1 MFTGLQQQ
9 NTALALEN
17 RRVKQDVDKL
27 QTDKKTALE
36 KVKTYE
42 SKIQSLE
49 DDMKTALKDKEEMM
63 EKMNKALARLELVGK
78 KRDWSV
84 TEYMVPSKSE
94 IPVEVIQFYV
104 VASCDLPCRAITH
117 LFTNKTEKAFS
128 K

>member
-94 IPVEVIQFYV
+94 IPVEVIQFYFYSV
-104 VASCDLPCRAITH
+104 
-117 LFTNKTEKAFS
+117 
-128 K
+128 